1 MVDFLGVGTLR
12 ILERCYS
19 AEGAFVLLVDLAG
32 LSAFQAEHLGAF
44 GVVADDSI
52 ECIFI
57 AYLAVSILLC
67 ELYSEVLW

>member
-1 MVDFLGVGTLR
+1 MVDFLGVGALR

-32 LSAFQAEHLGAF
+32 LSAFQAEHLDAF